1 VRWIIKSDDRKKAR
15 NTIKIFIIS
24 GMARG
29 WESKSVEEQME
40 SAKNGI
46 ASGSQGSL
54 TDDEKKARHERDS
67 LNLSRAYIVHQI
79 EASTN
84 ERYTRSLQQAL
95 SELDE
100 KLATLGNSH

>member
-1 VRWIIKSDDRKKAR
+1 
-15 NTIKIFIIS
+15 
-24 GMARG
+24 MARG

-46 ASGSQGSL
+46 AVVSKGPV
-54 TDDEKKARHERDS
+54 TDGEKKARRERDS
-67 LNLSRAYIVHQI
+67 LKLSRAYIVHQI

-100 KLATLGNSH
+100 KLATLESSH

>member
-1 VRWIIKSDDRKKAR
+1 
-15 NTIKIFIIS
+15 
-24 GMARG
+24 MARG
-29 WESKSVEEQME
+29 WESKSVEAQME
-40 SAKNGI
+40 TADEGARK
-46 ASGSQGSL
+46 GSKPPL

-95 SELDE
+95 SEIDE
-100 KLATLGNSH
+100 KLAKLTNGR